1 MENERNALF
10 MPVKKQREKE
20 KWVESLLSALDS
32 LWGKLAIIFIIL
44 TVGFKTGCF
53 YQETKMTRDQLQ
65 LEKEQWVKWIDR
77 ETNYRSE
84 IDILK
89 QERLELKYQINKLKF
104 LELHSKGKYEK

>member
-1 MENERNALF
+1 

-20 KWVESLLSALDS
+20 KWVESFLSALDS
-32 LWGKLAIIFIIL
+32 LWGKLAIILIIL
-44 TVGFKTGCF
+44 SVGFKTGCF

-65 LEKEQWVKWIDR
+65 LEKEQWIKWIDR

-89 QERLELKYQINKLKF
+89 QERLELKYQINNLKF
-104 LELHSKGKYEK
+104 PEFHSKGKYEK

>member
-1 MENERNALF
+1 

-20 KWVESLLSALDS
+20 KWVENFLSALDC
-32 LWGKLAIIFIIL
+32 LWGKLAIILIIL
-44 TVGFKTGCF
+44 SVGFKAGCF

-65 LEKEQWVKWIDR
+65 LEKEQWVKWLDR

-89 QERLELKYQINKLKF
+89 QERLELKYQINNLKF
-104 LELHSKGKYEK
+104 PELHNKGKYER